1 MKFIIA
7 IVAAS
12 SFSGAALAFAPSAS
26 SRISTALNAKVG
38 IYYSTQTG
46 NTEIVA
52 DYIAKAAGLEVADIG
67 DVSDDMILE
76 LGTSSSPRIVCID
89 FVSSCACFACSC
101 IPLLRIFYFITL
113 TMSAFHII

>member
-12 SFSGAALAFAPSAS
+12 SISGTAFAFAPSAS

-46 NTEIVA
+46 NTEVVA
-52 DYIAKAAGLEVADIG
+52 DYIAQAAGLEIADIG
-67 DVSDDMILE
+67 DVSDDTVLG
-76 LGTSSSPRIVCID
+76 LGTSSSTIVCID
-89 FVSSCACFACSC
+89 AVLVRVSYVRVFLCYT
-101 IPLLRIFYFITL
+101 YFTSSL
-113 TMSAFHII
+113 

>member
-52 DYIAKAAGLEVADIG
+52 DYIAKAAGLEIADIG
-67 DVSDDMILE
+67 DVSDDMILD
-76 LGTSSSPRIVCID
+76 LGTSS
-89 FVSSCACFACSC
+89 
-101 IPLLRIFYFITL
+101 
-113 TMSAFHII
+113 

>member
-52 DYIAKAAGLEVADIG
+52 DYIAKAAGLEIADIG

-76 LGTSSSPRIVCID
+76 LGTSS
-89 FVSSCACFACSC
+89 
-101 IPLLRIFYFITL
+101 
-113 TMSAFHII
+113 